1 MKDEKIYEQNFKQPK
16 RWSAQR
22 KVDAVMRLFRG
33 EDLDSVSRD
42 LGIESYRLNEWREEA
57 IRGMEGG
64 FKTRINDPKDEELSR
79 AKRQIGELSMEV
91 ELLRAKAKKQ
101 GPLVQRRSKR

>member
-1 MKDEKIYEQNFKQPK
+1 MKDEKSYEQNFKQPK

-42 LGIESYRLNEWREEA
+42 LGIESYRLNEWREA
-57 IRGMEGG
+57 IKAFVENYNEHWLLEKLGYRSPRETRRLRER
-64 FKTRINDPKDEELSR
+64 KTD
-79 AKRQIGELSMEV
+79 A
-91 ELLRAKAKKQ
+91 A
-101 GPLVQRRSKR
+101 